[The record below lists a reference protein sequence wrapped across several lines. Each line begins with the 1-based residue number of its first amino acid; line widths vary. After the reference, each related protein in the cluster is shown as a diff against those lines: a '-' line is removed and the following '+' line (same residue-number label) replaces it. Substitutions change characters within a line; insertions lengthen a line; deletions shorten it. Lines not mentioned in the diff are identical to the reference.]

1 MLNLNCAYMQDS
13 DIYLSF
19 SGNEMLIYNTET
31 KITIPMLTANYSTNQ
46 IQRYDEDHLVLVGNP
61 GFVEILNV
69 NT

>member
-1 MLNLNCAYMQDS
+1 MLNLNCAYMKDS

-46 IQRYDEDHLVLVGNP
+46 IQRYD
-61 GFVEILNV
+61 
-69 NT
+69 